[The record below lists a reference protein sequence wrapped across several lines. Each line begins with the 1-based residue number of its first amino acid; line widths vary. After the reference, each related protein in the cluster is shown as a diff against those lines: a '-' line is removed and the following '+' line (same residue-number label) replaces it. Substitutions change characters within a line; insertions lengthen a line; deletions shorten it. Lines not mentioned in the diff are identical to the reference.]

1 MKTGFS
7 FTHEDLFKLHDR
19 SDRYKYLSRVAVIS
33 SLQKTKNYI
42 ICTYILPKTEEFIVV
57 QGKIT

>member
-19 SDRYKYLSRVAVIS
+19 SDLSRVAVIS

-42 ICTYILPKTEEFIVV
+42 IYTYILPKTEECIVV